1 MNGQRAGTQS
11 ATELF
16 LWPEDALNLMK
27 MIEVMAGNE
36 SHDVLDGFLVALRMH
51 ALPGVDT
58 RLRKNAECL

>member
-1 MNGQRAGTQS
+1 
-11 ATELF
+11 
-16 LWPEDALNLMK
+16 MK